1 MTFYLSKYAP
11 TKGIVTVNELVD
23 ETDTEIKVGTK
34 TFKIGRDVFT
44 SLDDARR
51 DAIKRT
57 RRKVSA
63 LFAKEGKLEAQI
75 EQWELELPS

>member
-1 MTFYLSKYAP
+1 MTFYLSKYAA

-23 ETDTEIKVGTK
+23 VTDTEIQVGTK

-63 LFAKEGKLEAQI
+63 LFAKEGKLELQI
-75 EQWELELPS
+75 EQWETELPS